1 MGRLRRPGISL
12 VVISERR
19 LPVKLLKAQLVAEAE
34 KEKKTNYP

>member
-1 MGRLRRPGISL
+1 MGRLRRPGIGL

-19 LPVKLLKAQLVAEAE
+19 LPVKLLKVLVAEAE